1 LEIFAEQRHK
11 HPENDTF
18 LTMLSAANDSSQE
31 GISIS
36 QLSILLSDNYT
47 SKEKLEKHLNKI
59 MSMDLLTYNESTK
72 KYKITKR
79 GLYYLRFYAVTG
91 MDIFE

>member
-31 GISIS
+31 GISIN
-36 QLSILLSDNYT
+36 QLLILESDNCT
-47 SKEKLEKHLNKI
+47 SKEKLEMHLNKI
-59 MSMDLLTYNESTK
+59 MDMDILSYDESTK
-72 KYKITKR
+72 RYKITKR